1 MSGLA
6 IKRPEKTIE
15 FCTDLALQAE
25 WEAAGREL
33 ADVAKRAAPDARMTG
48 DSKAVR
54 DLKKRI
60 QELETTMLSSLVVF
74 TLRALP
80 RKRFVELEEAHPP
93 REGDAADQHY
103 GVNMATFIDAVMVE
117 PGTLVSVADKTS
129 GDTVDFTAKDWPAL
143 ADDMSSGQWQEFALP
158 LLRLN
163 RGTVT
168 PGFNRAAWQ
177 KTPTSAQ
184 KSK

>member
-15 FCTDLALQAE
+15 FCTDLALQAQ
-25 WEAAGREL
+25 WEEAGREL
-33 ADVAKRAAPDARMTG
+33 ADTAKRSAPDARLTG
-48 DSKAVR
+48 ESKAVR

-60 QELETTMLSSLVVF
+60 QDLEKAMLESVVVF
-74 TLRALP
+74 TVRALP
-80 RKRFVELEEAHPP
+80 KKRFVELEAAHAPRDDNEA
-93 REGDAADQHY
+93 DKHY
-103 GVNMATFIDAVMVE
+103 GVNIATFIDAVMTE
-117 PGTLVSVADKTS
+117 PGTLVSVTYKAT
-129 GDTVDFTAKDWPAL
+129 GDRVDFESRDWPAL
-143 ADDMSSGQWQEFALP
+143 ADEMTTGQWQEFAIPVLV
-158 LLRLN
+158 LN

-177 KTPTSAQ
+177 KTPTSAP

>member
-25 WEAAGREL
+25 WEEAGREL
-33 ADVAKRAAPDARMTG
+33 ADTAKREAPDARMTG
-48 DSKAVR
+48 DTKAVR

-60 QELETTMLSSLVVF
+60 QELETAMNASKVVF
-74 TLRALP
+74 TIRALP
-80 RKRFVELEEAHPP
+80 RKRWAELEEIHPP
-93 REGDAADQHY
+93 REEHDADKHY
-103 GVNMATFIDAVMVE
+103 GVNVATFIDAVMVE
-117 PGTLVSVADKTS
+117 PGTLVSVKDKST
-129 GDTVDFTAKDWPAL
+129 GDRVDFSSSDWPAL
-143 ADDMSSGQWQEFALP
+143 ADDMTTGQWNEFALP
-158 LLRLN
+158 LLLLN

-177 KTPTSAQ
+177 KTPTPAP

>member
-15 FCTDLALQAE
+15 FCTDLALQAQ
-25 WEAAGREL
+25 WEEAGREL
-33 ADVAKRAAPDARMTG
+33 ADTTKRAAPDARMTG
-48 DSKAVR
+48 ESKAVR

-60 QELETTMLSSLVVF
+60 QELETAMLESVVVF
-74 TLRALP
+74 TVRALP
-80 RKRFVELEEAHPP
+80 KKRFVELEAAHPP
-93 REGDAADQHY
+93 RDGDDADKHY
-103 GVNMATFIDAVMVE
+103 GVNMGTFIDAVMVE
-117 PGTLVSVADKTS
+117 PGTLVSVTDKTS
-129 GDTVDFTAKDWPAL
+129 GEAVDFTAKDWPAL

-158 LLRLN
+158 LLALN

-177 KTPTSAQ
+177 KTPTPAP

>member
-25 WEAAGREL
+25 WEEAGREL
-33 ADVAKRAAPDARMTG
+33 AGTTKREGSDARMTG
-48 DSKAVR
+48 ETKAVR

-60 QELETTMLSSLVVF
+60 QELETAMNDSMVVF
-74 TLRALP
+74 TVRALP
-80 RKRFVELEEAHPP
+80 RKRWVELEAAHAP
-93 REGDAADQHY
+93 REDNEADKHY
-103 GVNMATFIDAVMVE
+103 GVNIATFIDAVMSE
-117 PGTLVSVADKTS
+117 PGTLVAVASKAS
-129 GDTVDFTAKDWPAL
+129 GDRVDFSSSDWPAL
-143 ADDMSSGQWQEFALP
+143 ADEMTSGQWQEFALP
-158 LLRLN
+158 LLVLN

-168 PGFNRAAWQ
+168 PGFNRAAWL
-177 KTPTSAQ
+177 KTPTPAP